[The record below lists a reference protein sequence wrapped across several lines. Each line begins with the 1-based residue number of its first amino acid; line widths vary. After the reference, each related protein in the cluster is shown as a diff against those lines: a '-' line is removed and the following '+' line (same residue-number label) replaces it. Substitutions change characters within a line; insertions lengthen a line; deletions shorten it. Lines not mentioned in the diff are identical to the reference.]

1 MCNYP
6 SHFNFGYACIN
17 TVLQKKKITS
27 SRTLR
32 LATLEKKGVSY
43 AKELAIENLKN
54 LLLILKWNKE
64 NNILFF
70 RMSSEMFPFA
80 TYKGTINGEQVAYS
94 LDFADSLLKE
104 IGQYAKDNKM
114 RLTMHPSQFCVLSS
128 KDQKIV
134 DNTFSD
140 LNHHCEILD
149 RMGLDQH
156 SVIII
161 HGGGVYGNKKEALKR
176 LEENIMNLPEN
187 TRNRLVLE
195 NCEMAYTIEDLLP
208 LSEKLQIPLIID
220 FHHDDI
226 HPSSQPIQNYFD
238 RVFTVWKNKNIKPK
252 VHLSN
257 SIPGI
262 TEANSKTERRKH
274 SDYISYIHD
283 SLLSIEFPID
293 IMLECKMKEDA
304 LLKLRNS
311 DLILK
316 SYVKVDM

>member
-1 MCNYP
+1 MCKESSN
-6 SHFNFGYACIN
+6 FNFGYACIN

-32 LATLEKKGVSY
+32 LATLEKKGVQY

-94 LDFADSLLKE
+94 LDFADHLLKE

-149 RMGLDQH
+149 RMGLDQN

-226 HPSSQPIQNYFD
+226 HPSSQPIECFFD
-238 RVFTVWKNKNIKPK
+238 CVFNVWKNRNIKPK

-262 TEANSKTERRKH
+262 TEANTKTERRKH
-274 SDYISYIHD
+274 SDYISYIHR
-283 SLLSIEFPID
+283 SLLSINFPID

-316 SYVKVDM
+316 SYVKM